1 LRLFHIEFMEEELHR
16 KKYSAEIAWQ
26 KICKWCAYQERS
38 QQEVRDKLYDYGL
51 RRFEVE
57 PMISRLI
64 TENFL
69 NEERFAIAFAGGKF
83 RQLGW
88 GRTKISIALK
98 QKKVSD
104 YCIRKALALI
114 DDNSYRVTLSRL
126 LEKRGKAEKEK
137 NPIRRTY
144 KLTQYGISRGFE
156 QEIIRELLSNNEL

>member
-1 LRLFHIEFMEEELHR
+1 MNEEQHR
-16 KKYSAEIAWQ
+16 KSYSAEIAFQ

-51 RRFEVE
+51 HRNEVE

-69 NEERFAIAFAGGKF
+69 NEERFAVAFAGGKF

-88 GRTKISIALK
+88 GRTKIKLALK

-104 YCIRKALALI
+104 YCIRKALAAI
-114 DDNSYRVTLSRL
+114 DDKAYSKK
-126 LEKRGKAEKEK
+126 LEQIIHRRSKEEKEK
-137 NPIRRTY
+137 NPVRRNY
-144 KLTQYGISRGFE
+144 KLAQYAISRGFE
-156 QEIIRELLSNNEL
+156 PDLVWDLLRNNDE